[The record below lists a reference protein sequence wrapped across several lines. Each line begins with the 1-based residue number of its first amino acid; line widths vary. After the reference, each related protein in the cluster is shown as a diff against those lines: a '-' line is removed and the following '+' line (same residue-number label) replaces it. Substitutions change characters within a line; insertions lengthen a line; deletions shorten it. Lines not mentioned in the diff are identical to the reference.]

1 MMLTI
6 KYRNRS
12 ELFSKERLFFHT
24 DDDLSVMKRAWP
36 DKEGEDSGAD

>member
-12 ELFSKERLFFHT
+12 ELFLKDRIS